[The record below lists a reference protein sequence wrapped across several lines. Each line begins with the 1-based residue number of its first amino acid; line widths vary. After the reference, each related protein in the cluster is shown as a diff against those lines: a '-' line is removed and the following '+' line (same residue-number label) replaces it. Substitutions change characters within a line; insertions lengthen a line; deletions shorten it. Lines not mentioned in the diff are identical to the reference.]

1 MLRPLALRRTAF
13 ARLVSIAGSAAL
25 TLAMANAQE
34 PSKNA
39 VAHRGASA
47 YAPEHTLASYRLA
60 LEQGADYIEQDLAV
74 TKDGVLICLHDESL
88 ERTTNVEE
96 VFPDRAVVDPATGRK
111 QWLAADFT
119 VAEIKRLDAGSWF
132 DPSFAEERVPTW
144 EETVGA
150 LGSSARLY
158 PELKTP
164 DLYRS
169 RGIDQ
174 TALFIESVARLELL
188 ARGDTAIIVQ
198 SFDDRPLR
206 EIATALPRLA
216 RTFLIEPRDGPR
228 WLTAEGLREI
238 AGFATGIGPAKR
250 LLDGRPEV
258 VQAAHAAGLAVTPY
272 TFTTRAPIDAR
283 FGSVADEMRYFLF
296 DLGVD
301 AVFTD
306 NPDQF
311 PRSPR

>member
-1 MLRPLALRRTAF
+1 MLA
-13 ARLVSIAGSAAL
+13 V
-25 TLAMANAQE
+25 ANAQQ
-34 PSKNA
+34 PAKHA

-60 LEQGADYIEQDLAV
+60 LEQGADYVEQDLAV

-88 ERTTNVEE
+88 ERTTNVED
-96 VFPDRAVVDPATGRK
+96 VFPDRAVLDPATGLK

-132 DPSFAEERVPTW
+132 DPRFAEEPIPTW
-144 EETVGA
+144 EEAVTA
-150 LGSSARLY
+150 LGTAARLY

-164 DLYRS
+164 ELYRS
-169 RGIDQ
+169 REIDQ
-174 TALFIESVARLELL
+174 TALFIESAERLGLP
-188 ARGDTAIIVQ
+188 ARGDGALIVQ

-206 EIATALPRLA
+206 DIAKSLPRIP
-216 RTFLIEPRDGPR
+216 RTFLIEARDGTR
-228 WLTAEGLREI
+228 WLTEDGLREI
-238 AGFATGIGPAKR
+238 GSFATGIGPAKR

-258 VQAAHAAGLAVTPY
+258 VQMAHAAGLTVTPY
-272 TFTTRAPIDAR
+272 TFTTRAPVDAR
-283 FGSVADEMRYFLF
+283 FGSVTNEMRYFLF